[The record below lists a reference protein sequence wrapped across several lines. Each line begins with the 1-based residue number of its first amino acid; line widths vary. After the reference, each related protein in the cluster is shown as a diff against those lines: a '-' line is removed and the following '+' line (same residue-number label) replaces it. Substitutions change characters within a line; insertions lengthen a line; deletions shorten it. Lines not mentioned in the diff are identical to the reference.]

1 MNNIL
6 SYRVLLYIY
15 IYNISFSK
23 KFNVLY
29 LIMNILRNIKICGWV
44 VKKQVVLF
52 FISFKN

>member
-29 LIMNILRNIKICGWV
+29 FNYEYIKKYKNLWV
-44 VKKQVVLF
+44 GSKKTSRSF
-52 FISFKN
+52 FYFF